1 MSPYSRFAAAYAL
14 AVFVA
19 FASLLAV
26 GERRLDVYVS
36 IYILEYFVLSAV
48 LGVRL
53 SWLLSLALMAVF
65 LAIVAYRVSMILAG
79 L

>member
-14 AVFVA
+14 AVFAA

-26 GERRLDVYVS
+26 GERRLDVYIS

>member
-14 AVFVA
+14 AVFAA

-26 GERRLDVYVS
+26 GERRVDVYIS
-36 IYILEYFVLSAV
+36 IYILEYFALSAV

-53 SWLLSLALMAVF
+53 SRLLSVALMTTF
-65 LAIVAYRVSMILAG
+65 LAIVAYRISAILAG